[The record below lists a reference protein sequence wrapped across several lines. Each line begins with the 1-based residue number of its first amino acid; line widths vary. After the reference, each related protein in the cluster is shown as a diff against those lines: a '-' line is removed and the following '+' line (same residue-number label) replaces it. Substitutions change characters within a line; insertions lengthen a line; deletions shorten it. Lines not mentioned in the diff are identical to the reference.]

1 MKSISFNPLPDDI
14 DLLLDAFFAVEP
26 DSTIQYASMGSEL
39 VLGYKPEELIGKK
52 LLEFVHPED
61 RHKTHG
67 SVDKVMRDKAIMD
80 FENRYI
86 HKDGKVVHLLWS
98 TSWSEKHQMRL
109 GVARDISR
117 IKQAEAMQETLLAIS
132 EIVHG
137 NLTLA
142 AVYPQLHQMLNLQVA
157 GLDYC
162 IVLHGSQ
169 EAAVIF
175 NSNSHWHPDLHNLSD
190 NTAGIVGRK
199 MDSFNEM
206 AFALQTK
213 DKRLGW
219 ILFKIPLTEL
229 SDNQQNLLQFTAAQI
244 TTALERQQMLERLQY
259 MALYDPL
266 TDLPNRQL
274 FHDRLLQAL
283 ARARREQHGLAVLY
297 LDLDKF
303 KQANDNLGH
312 SAGDALLRNVAI
324 RICDCVRDADT
335 VVRFGGDEFVVLL
348 NGIENRLQAWTVAE
362 KIRHTLNQPFYWQS
376 QAVEMSASIGV
387 ALYPE
392 HGENA
397 EQLIVAADNAMY
409 RAKNGGKNCVR

>member
-14 DLLLDAFFAVEP
+14 DLLLDAFFAVEL
-26 DSTIQYASMGSEL
+26 DSTIQYASMGAEL
-39 VLGYKPEELIGKK
+39 VLGYRPEELIGKK
-52 LLEFVHPED
+52 LIAFVHPED
-61 RHKTHG
+61 RDKTDR
-67 SVDKVMRDKAIMD
+67 SIEQVMRNKAVMD

-86 HKDGKVVHLLWS
+86 HKDGKVVYLLWS
-98 TSWSEKHQMRL
+98 TSWSDKHQLRL

-137 NLTLA
+137 DLTLTA
-142 AVYPQLHQMLNLQVA
+142 IYPQLYQLLKSQIPDLDMCIALHCSQGQEIIYKSDDNWQPSLVTLDPTNFKSSISEVAINLQV
-157 GLDYC
+157 
-162 IVLHGSQ
+162 
-169 EAAVIF
+169 
-175 NSNSHWHPDLHNLSD
+175 
-190 NTAGIVGRK
+190 
-199 MDSFNEM
+199 
-206 AFALQTK
+206 K
-213 DKRLGW
+213 DKALGV
-219 ILFKIPLTEL
+219 ILFRLSSANL
-229 SDNQQNLLQFTAAQI
+229 SDNQQDLLQFTAAQI

-303 KQANDNLGH
+303 KQANDSLGH
-312 SAGDALLRNVAI
+312 SAGDALLRDVAM
-324 RICDCVRDADT
+324 RICHCVRDADT

-348 NGIENRLQAWTVAE
+348 DDIENRLLAWTVAE
-362 KIRHTLNQPFYWQS
+362 KIRHTLNQPFYWQN

-392 HGENA
+392 QGDNA